1 MSKLR
6 CKSVKGSKGF
16 LINERRMEQ
25 TNDVSVFQIK
35 YNEFIEDLLATF
47 PEYTAQIVAAKG
59 LSTEDRLHRFQKE
72 VTVINPKESS
82 SESLDFSKNPGTILP
97 GVTLSD
103 SVWNSLSDKSR
114 QAIGEHIR
122 VLSICCFMEIG
133 FGEGDKP
140 EWMDDIMKDMHKKLE
155 GVDFEGFFKKFMSFL
170 KPGDNTTDGT
180 SEGDTAG
187 AFPKIPE
194 RFLKGHLAKLA
205 EELVRDI
212 KPEDLG
218 MSPELIE
225 ECEKSPSRA
234 FDILIQVFSTNPG
247 IIQSTV
253 QKIGKRLQQ
262 KVQSGAIRPQ
272 EIAREAEELM
282 KEFTSNSAFS
292 ELLGSLKGTFGF
304 EDPDFARAAGREGSA
319 RLSAVRQRLQKKL
332 EKKNQA
338 KTGSASGKK

>member
-1 MSKLR
+1 
-6 CKSVKGSKGF
+6 
-16 LINERRMEQ
+16 MEQ
-25 TNDVSVFQIK
+25 ANDVSVFQTK
-35 YNEFIEDLLATF
+35 YDEFIEDLLATF
-47 PEYTAQIVAAKG
+47 PEYTAEVTSAKA
-59 LSTEDRLHRFQKE
+59 LSPCDRLGRFQKE
-72 VTVINPKESS
+72 VTALNPTENSIGT
-82 SESLDFSKNPGTILP
+82 LDYTKNPGTVLP
-97 GVTLSD
+97 GVVISD
-103 SVWNSLSDKSR
+103 SLWDTLSDKSR

-122 VLSICCFMEIG
+122 VLSICCFMENG

-140 EWMDDIMKDMHKKLE
+140 EWLNDIMKDMHKKLE
-155 GVDFEGFFKKFMSFL
+155 GVDFEGIFSKFMSFM
-170 KPGDNTTDGT
+170 KPQEGSTG
-180 SEGDTAG
+180 SEGSASNPFG
-187 AFPKIPE
+187 AAFPKIPE

-218 MSPELIE
+218 MSPEMIE

-234 FDILIQVFSTNPG
+234 FDILSQVFTKNPG

-292 ELLGSLKGTFGF
+292 ELLGSLKSTFGF
-304 EDPDFARAAGREGSA
+304 EDPDFARAAGKEGSA
-319 RLSAVRQRLQKKL
+319 RLSAVRQRLKKKL

-338 KTGSASGKK
+338 KDGKK